1 MKTLLKSYKGMFGRK
16 YVKIYLLYM
25 LFFMVDGPVQDM
37 LPVLMEEKGQP
48 ARYYSYLLA
57 LVNAC
62 CVVIPGLVSII
73 SVKSSAYRVAVITM
87 LIAIVTGCM
96 AGDVNQAVLLIGVL
110 VLLAC
115 VRTSFNYSLGN
126 DINYEVADEHRG
138 KYFAVRD
145 LFLYGGISLGLF
157 LGGQIARVFDVS
169 AMYRIGGVLY
179 ILPLI
184 MILLVRAEC
193 KNRTGQD
200 GKTTDSDDEEK
211 GETKT
216 SWKSFRKIAK
226 DKKFWTY
233 MTVKLFSNVYA
244 VAMGYLPLYA
254 LTIGISVSH
263 VMSIFSFMTLFNAI
277 GALFVSHLGDL
288 KGRKWFYVFDIGFD
302 VLPAM
307 IFLLSR
313 NVTVFVIGIIL
324 SMVKDIFASV
334 SFAYFYDVFDDH
346 NGTIILGIVESF
358 SSAIGIVMP
367 VVIGWVWE
375 CSPQLVFGIGAAGC
389 LISAGVAAIFLPDK
403 RSCAVAEGQK

>member
-1 MKTLLKSYKGMFGRK
+1 MKTLLKSYKDMFGRK

-48 ARYYSYLLA
+48 ARYYGYLLA

-73 SVKSSAYRVAVITM
+73 SVKYSAYRVAAVTM
-87 LIAIVTGCM
+87 LVAIVTGCM
-96 AGDVNQAVLLIGVL
+96 AGGMGPAGLLVGVL

-126 DINYEVADEHRG
+126 DINTEIEDGHRG

-157 LGGQIARVFDVS
+157 LGGQLVKALDVS
-169 AMYRIGGVLY
+169 AMYCIGGILY

-184 MILLVRAEC
+184 MIFLVRAEC
-193 KNRTGQD
+193 RSQTGQD
-200 GKTTDSDDEEK
+200 DQRTECDSGEAEEK
-211 GETKT
+211 V
-216 SWKSFRKIAK
+216 SWKSFRKIAG
-226 DKKFWTY
+226 DRKFWAY

-254 LTIGISVSH
+254 MTIGISVPH
-263 VMSIFSFMTLFNAI
+263 VMSIFSFMNLFNAV
-277 GALFVSHLGDL
+277 GALFVSHMGDL

-307 IFLLSR
+307 IFLLSH
-313 NVTVFVIGIIL
+313 NVVVFIVGIIL

-358 SSAIGIVMP
+358 SSAVGIVMP
-367 VVIGWVWE
+367 VVVGWVWE
-375 CSPQLVFGIGAAGC
+375 VSPQLVFGIGAAGC
-389 LISAGVAAIFLPDK
+389 FLSAVVAAVFLPDK
-403 RSCAVAEGQK
+403 RLCTDPGGEL